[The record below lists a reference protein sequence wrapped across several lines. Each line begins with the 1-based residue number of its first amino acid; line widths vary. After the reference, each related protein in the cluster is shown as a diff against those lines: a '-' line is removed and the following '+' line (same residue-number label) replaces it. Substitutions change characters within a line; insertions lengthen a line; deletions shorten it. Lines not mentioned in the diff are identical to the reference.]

1 MKSNKKYWKGIGQ
14 LKNDPN
20 IEKLAH
26 NEFSE
31 KLPLDTFLSE
41 DLSHTSTSRRDFLKF
56 LGFSTAAATL
66 ASCETPI
73 VKSVPYL
80 VKPDEI
86 IPGVANYYATSIY
99 DGRDYAS
106 ILVKTGRVDQL
117 K

>member
-41 DLSHTSTSRRDFLKF
+41 DLSHTSTSRMRQLSN
-56 LGFSTAAATL
+56 LTAL
-66 ASCETPI
+66 E
-73 VKSVPYL
+73 SV
-80 VKPDEI
+80 V
-86 IPGVANYYATSIY
+86 V
-99 DGRDYAS
+99 
-106 ILVKTGRVDQL
+106 
-117 K
+117 